1 VASGREAKTK
11 AAGIQRLAVLAL
23 SALLVVLFVGFAVA
37 QGIGNP
43 SVPSGDVAIVKGVP
57 EEDGRINREELDR
70 AIEQQATQGGLKKA
84 PKPGSA
90 KYDELTKAAL
100 GELFDAI
107 WIKGEGEE
115 LGITVTD
122 KEIEAE
128 LEQIK
133 EQNFQTEKAYKE
145 FLKTSHFTRE
155 DVDKRVEL
163 QVLST
168 QIQEQVNKEA
178 PSPTS
183 SEIAAYYDEAKA
195 TQYTTKPSRNVRVVI
210 NSDKKKAEKAAAIL
224 AKDNSE
230 ASWKK
235 VAEKYSSDPT
245 SKAKGGLLESISE
258 ETLEEP
264 LKSAVFGAQKGEL
277 VGPIKYQSN
286 YMVLEVA
293 KVNSEEVQP
302 LDEVEA
308 QIKSQL
314 EQQMQQEF
322 FSEFIGAYQ
331 SKWASRTFCADGYV
345 IERCANYK
353 GSGHASSAPPAC
365 YEADPKT
372 PATEC
377 PAPVQQSKPA
387 LPGSV
392 SILKPQGEPLAQR
405 PVVPGSE
412 SAASTPAEGTPVPA
426 EAAPPTGE

>member
-1 VASGREAKTK
+1 
-11 AAGIQRLAVLAL
+11 
-23 SALLVVLFVGFAVA
+23 
-37 QGIGNP
+37 
-43 SVPSGDVAIVKGVP
+43 
-57 EEDGRINREELDR
+57 
-70 AIEQQATQGGLKKA
+70 
-84 PKPGSA
+84 
-90 KYDELTKAAL
+90 
-100 GELFDAI
+100 
-107 WIKGEGEE
+107 
-115 LGITVTD
+115 
-122 KEIEAE
+122 
-128 LEQIK
+128 
-133 EQNFQTEKAYKE
+133 
-145 FLKTSHFTRE
+145 
-155 DVDKRVEL
+155 
-163 QVLST
+163 
-168 QIQEQVNKEA
+168 
-178 PSPTS
+178 
-183 SEIAAYYDEAKA
+183 
-195 TQYTTKPSRNVRVVI
+195 
-210 NSDKKKAEKAAAIL
+210 
-224 AKDNSE
+224 
-230 ASWKK
+230 
-235 VAEKYSSDPT
+235 
-245 SKAKGGLLESISE
+245 
-258 ETLEEP
+258 
-264 LKSAVFGAQKGEL
+264 
-277 VGPIKYQSN
+277 
-286 YMVLEVA
+286 
-293 KVNSEEVQP
+293 VNSEEVQP